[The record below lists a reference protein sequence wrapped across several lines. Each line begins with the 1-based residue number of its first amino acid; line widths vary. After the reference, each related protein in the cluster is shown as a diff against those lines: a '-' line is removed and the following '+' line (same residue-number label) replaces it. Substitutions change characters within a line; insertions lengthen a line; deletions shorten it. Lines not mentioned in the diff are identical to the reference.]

1 MESLPSTQ
9 DIVVRLALSLAAG
22 GIIGLERQW
31 QQKPAGLRTHMMV
44 GLGAAAF
51 TLIALELHAAIVEAG
66 SDVSRVDPLRF
77 LQGLVGGIGFLGAGT
92 IIRDRDSVH
101 GLTTAASIWVAGAL
115 GAACGG
121 GHYVI
126 AGVTAG
132 LALLILL
139 VLGAVEHRMDDT
151 SSDPDQVP

>member
-1 MESLPSTQ
+1 MESLPSAQ
-9 DIVVRLALSLAAG
+9 DVVVRLALSMVAG
-22 GIIGLERQW
+22 GVLGLERQW

-44 GLGAAAF
+44 SLGAAAF
-51 TLIALELHAAIVEAG
+51 TLIALQLHAAVVEAG
-66 SDVSRVDPLRF
+66 SDITRIDPLRY

-115 GAACGG
+115 GAACGA
-121 GHYVI
+121 GHVLI

-139 VLGAVEHRMDDT
+139 VLGVIEHRMDD